1 MKKTYNYFDTF
12 VRMVDYSCQS
22 AEILHEMLTSFSV
35 EQLEEKMRQMHE
47 IEHKADMEQHE
58 MRNMLAKEF
67 IAPLEREDIMSL
79 SQEIDDVT
87 DAVEDVLI
95 RFYMFHI
102 TSLRTEALA
111 FSELIL
117 NCCKAL
123 KVAMEDFH
131 HFKKSKT
138 IIESLIEVD
147 RLEGVGDSLYTK
159 AMHRL
164 YVEHG
169 DPVALIA
176 WTAMFDRFE
185 KCCDACEHV
194 AHVMSSI
201 IMKNT

>member
-1 MKKTYNYFDTF
+1 MKKNYNYFDTF
-12 VRMVDYSCQS
+12 VKMVDYSCQS
-22 AEILHEMLTSFSV
+22 AEILHATLKTFAFDR
-35 EQLEEKMRQMHE
+35 LEDKMQEMHE

-58 MRNMLAKEF
+58 MRNVLAREF
-67 IAPLEREDIMSL
+67 IAPIEREDIMSL

-102 TSLRTEALA
+102 TSLRTEALE
-111 FSELIL
+111 FSEVIL

-123 KVAMEDFH
+123 KKAMEDFH
-131 HFKKSKT
+131 NFKKSKT
-138 IIESLIEVD
+138 ITESLIEVD
-147 RLEGVGDSLYTK
+147 RLEEVGDSLYSK

-169 DPVALIA
+169 DPIEVIA

>member
-22 AEILHEMLTSFSV
+22 AEILHETLTSFSV

-169 DPVALIA
+169 DPVALSA

>member
-22 AEILHEMLTSFSV
+22 AEILHETLTSFSV